1 MITQIALG
9 ADVRK
14 FVRGIVKDNEMMSLH
29 TTYGVGGPADTYV
42 EPADADDLAELVAWA
57 TRNNVS
63 WLVFGG
69 GANLLVSDSGI
80 RGLVI
85 HLGRTFSKIR
95 VEGERVIAGAGAI
108 LQKVIQAS
116 ADAGLSGLEFATAV
130 PGTVGGAIVMNAGTH
145 LGRVGDVV
153 ESVEVVT
160 DAGERLVLGRDAF
173 EFDYRWSNLQVDKT
187 KIVTEVTFGLKR
199 SSKPEVMRV
208 VEHLRQRR
216 AQTQPTLGRSAG
228 CMFKNPPGDKTCG
241 WLIDE
246 AGLKGTRIGDAMVS
260 DRHANFI
267 LNVGSATAS
276 DLRAVADTV
285 RGRIKEIYGIELEFE
300 VRIVGDW

>member
-1 MITQIALG
+1 MITQVARAVDIKQFL
-9 ADVRK
+9 
-14 FVRGIVKDNEMMSLH
+14 RGVVKENEMMSLH
-29 TTYGVGGPADTYV
+29 TTYGVGGPADVYV
-42 EPADADDLAELVAWA
+42 EPADADDVAELMAWA
-57 TRNNVS
+57 TRNEIP
-63 WLVFGG
+63 WIVFGG
-69 GANLLVSDSGI
+69 GANLLVSDKGI

-85 HLGRTFSKIR
+85 HLGRAFAKIR
-95 VEGERVIAGAGAI
+95 VEENQMIAGAGAI

-130 PGTVGGAIVMNAGTH
+130 PGTVGGAIVMNGGTH

-153 ESVEVVT
+153 ESVEIVT
-160 DAGERLVLGRDAF
+160 GTGEKVLFSREDL
-173 EFDYRWSNLQVDKT
+173 EFDYRWSMLQTDKT
-187 KIVTEVTFGLKR
+187 KIVTEATFGLKR
-199 SSKPEVMRV
+199 SSKLAVMRI
-208 VEHLRQRR
+208 VEQLRQRR

-228 CMFKNPPGDKTCG
+228 CMFKNPPGDRTAG

-267 LNVGSATAS
+267 INVGSSSATQ
-276 DLRAVADTV
+276 LKAVADLV
-285 RGRIKEIYGIELEFE
+285 HAKIKEVYDIDLEFE